1 LLGVLIVGAI
11 VRRPLGGLKKV
22 RAARKALKLR
32 PFVGITAK
40 VDHQRNTEISKVLAP
55 DPEAPPPV
63 LLVNNLSVFPV
74 VLLTLSVIEALRFL
88 SV

>member
-1 LLGVLIVGAI
+1 LLGVLIVRAI
-11 VRRPLGGLKKV
+11 LRRPRGGLKKV

-40 VDHQRNTEISKVLAP
+40 VDHQRNTEISEGLAP

-63 LLVNNLSVFPV
+63 LLVNNLPVLLV
-74 VLLTLSVIEALRFL
+74 VLPYFISD
-88 SV
+88 

>member
-1 LLGVLIVGAI
+1 
-11 VRRPLGGLKKV
+11 
-22 RAARKALKLR
+22 LKLR

-63 LLVNNLSVFPV
+63 LLVNNLPVFLV
-74 VLLTLSVIEALRFL
+74 VLPYFISD
-88 SV
+88 